1 MSSQIAF
8 STYTKF
14 ITLETLIII
23 QLVRYLFKPIELKT
37 RAMRFILQLILM
49 AVAIM
54 ITAYIVPGVEI
65 TSFWTA
71 LLAGILIAF
80 VNTVLG
86 GILRLLT
93 FPINF
98 LTLGLMS
105 FVITVLMIM
114 LVDSMMSSFNVG
126 GFWITAL
133 FAIVLAVIQI
143 LFDRLFNRGS
153 S

>member
-1 MSSQIAF
+1 
-8 STYTKF
+8 
-14 ITLETLIII
+14 
-23 QLVRYLFKPIELKT
+23 
-37 RAMRFILQLILM
+37 MRFILQFVLM

-54 ITAYIVPGVEI
+54 ITAYIVPSVEI

-71 LLAGILIAF
+71 LLAGIFIAF

>member
-1 MSSQIAF
+1 
-8 STYTKF
+8 
-14 ITLETLIII
+14 
-23 QLVRYLFKPIELKT
+23 
-37 RAMRFILQLILM
+37 MRFILQLILM